1 MKKLIHLIKFFFLAT
16 FNTVLPL
23 AYYDILSD
31 QISKKDDNLAEYTSA
46 ANNFF
51 NNEVQNPNTYNKHN
65 SYTLTMVTRLPQAD
79 QDFINEVIT
88 NNVEKLQWDPVEIA
102 RHLKVKIGTFVNNEN
117 NKLNY
122 YLLKIK
128 IVTFS
133 QIELDKK
140 LGCIWHAIVGE
151 EFGYEIT
158 YEVLSFLLIFS
169 LILIYYRA
177 L

>member
-1 MKKLIHLIKFFFLAT
+1 MPIKDITPEEKSNLYMVGKKPKESTKISENERGKKMKYNINENTDLSNKIFFLAT

-102 RHLKVKIGTFVNNEN
+102 RHLKVKTGTFAHNEN
-117 NKLNY
+117 NKLKY
-122 YLLKIK
+122 YLL
-128 IVTFS
+128 VR
-133 QIELDKK
+133 L
-140 LGCIWHAIVGE
+140 LH
-151 EFGYEIT
+151 
-158 YEVLSFLLIFS
+158 FL
-169 LILIYYRA
+169 R
-177 L
+177 

>member
-1 MKKLIHLIKFFFLAT
+1 
-16 FNTVLPL
+16 
-23 AYYDILSD
+23 
-31 QISKKDDNLAEYTSA
+31 
-46 ANNFF
+46 
-51 NNEVQNPNTYNKHN
+51 
-65 SYTLTMVTRLPQAD
+65 MVTRLPQAD

-102 RHLKVKIGTFVNNEN
+102 RHLKVKTGTFAHNEN
-117 NKLNY
+117 NKLKY
-122 YLLKIK
+122 YLLLKIK

-158 YEVLSFLLIFS
+158 YEVGIVILVESFFIITDIIGLYDLCVLRKLSNS
-169 LILIYYRA
+169 SVEVWNSADVRD
-177 L
+177 

>member
-1 MKKLIHLIKFFFLAT
+1 MPIKDITPEEKSNLYMVGKKPKESTKISENERGKKIKYNINEKTDLSNKIFLLAT

-102 RHLKVKIGTFVNNEN
+102 RHLKVKTGTFA
-117 NKLNY
+117 
-122 YLLKIK
+122 
-128 IVTFS
+128 
-133 QIELDKK
+133 Q
-140 LGCIWHAIVGE
+140 
-151 EFGYEIT
+151 
-158 YEVLSFLLIFS
+158 
-169 LILIYYRA
+169 
-177 L
+177 

>member
-1 MKKLIHLIKFFFLAT
+1 
-16 FNTVLPL
+16 
-23 AYYDILSD
+23 
-31 QISKKDDNLAEYTSA
+31 
-46 ANNFF
+46 
-51 NNEVQNPNTYNKHN
+51 
-65 SYTLTMVTRLPQAD
+65 MVTRLPQAD